1 MALVVVLAA
10 CSGATSTTAPSAA
23 PTQASA
29 APASS
34 APSSAPS
41 QASAAPATAAPATA
55 APSAASTA
63 AAAPSAA
70 PSTGGTGTPTGTI
83 SFERFSELTPIWH
96 PVAHETGAQ
105 STAMAAIF
113 DTLVKTDAD
122 SRTIIPGLADTW
134 DISPDATVF
143 TFHLNPDATW
153 HDGQPVTADDVVF
166 TATWSNQNHDA
177 AHGWL
182 PSWWYIKG
190 AEAINGTTNALEGI
204 KALDEHTVEI
214 TLAGPNAEFLR
225 GITNASNSIV
235 PKHLLEG
242 VTAAEVEKNDF
253 ATTSPIGS
261 GPFKFVGLQ
270 TGQHI
275 ELEANPDYFR
285 GPPKV
290 EKIFVKLL
298 APEAVLAA
306 LESGDLDIATRI
318 APLEA
323 DRLAENPN
331 LTLLSAQDAGF
342 DRFFL
347 NTSEGVL
354 SDKLVRQA
362 MFYAIDRT
370 AIVDAVLQ
378 GRGDP
383 IYTIPG
389 FKVYDDLN
397 PYPFDPD
404 KARQLLADA
413 NYDSSKPLRITYN
426 QSVASYPTVMP
437 IVQQYLQ
444 DVGFTVELMPL
455 DATAW
460 GALITDPAR
469 RAEWDAYLQFG
480 GSEALSPDET
490 SIYFNCEDPTFS
502 TGYINC
508 PMMDLFAQGR
518 STADETERD
527 EAYHQIARFLNE
539 DVPIIP
545 VWRGEL
551 TIVANKRVLGFVPH
565 VQDRESTMSV
575 LDWSVAP

>member
-1 MALVVVLAA
+1 M
-10 CSGATSTTAPSAA
+10 SSSRRPG
-23 PTQASA
+23 PT
-29 APASS
+29 
-34 APSSAPS
+34 
-41 QASAAPATAAPATA
+41 
-55 APSAASTA
+55 
-63 AAAPSAA
+63 
-70 PSTGGTGTPTGTI
+70 
-83 SFERFSELTPIWH
+83 E
-96 PVAHETGAQ
+96 
-105 STAMAAIF
+105 
-113 DTLVKTDAD
+113 
-122 SRTIIPGLADTW
+122 
-134 DISPDATVF
+134 
-143 TFHLNPDATW
+143 
-153 HDGQPVTADDVVF
+153 
-166 TATWSNQNHDA
+166 NHDA

-285 GPPKV
+285 GAPKV

-323 DRLAENPN
+323 DRLAQNPN

-389 FKVYDDLN
+389 FTVYDDLN
-397 PYPFDPD
+397 PYPFDPE

-480 GSEALSPDET
+480 GSEALSRT
-490 SIYFNCEDPTFS
+490 RLRSI
-502 TGYINC
+502 
-508 PMMDLFAQGR
+508 
-518 STADETERD
+518 STAKTRRSPR
-527 EAYHQIARFLNE
+527 ATSTAR
-539 DVPIIP
+539 
-545 VWRGEL
+545 
-551 TIVANKRVLGFVPH
+551 
-565 VQDRESTMSV
+565 
-575 LDWSVAP
+575 